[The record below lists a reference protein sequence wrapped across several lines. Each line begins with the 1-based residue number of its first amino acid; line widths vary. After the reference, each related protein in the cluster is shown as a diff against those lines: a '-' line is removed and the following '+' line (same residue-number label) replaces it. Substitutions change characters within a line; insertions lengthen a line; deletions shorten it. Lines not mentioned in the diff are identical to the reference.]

1 MGLWSAYFLVKI
13 LLFARGDL
21 DFDPWLNLLLA
32 TFTALPA
39 GNIRQRFAKN
49 VVAIPAALVLL
60 YHDSSL
66 PPITRLMA
74 ALHAVTAGDIWA
86 HVSQSLT
93 WKLCGEM
100 IALLFVYGIL
110 RRKLRISTFVFIA
123 IIAIAIAPNVHRL
136 PALEGARAA
145 ALGSRTAQMP
155 SIDASGGAVPR
166 AVTPGVV
173 SSGVGASDAAAPN
186 GAAHEPRSAAPG
198 SAALETQLADFYAD
212 QQARQ
217 VRFTRAAEDGAPF
230 DIILLQIAALSWDDL
245 RLLNRTQDPLFSRF
259 DIVLSHF
266 NSAAS
271 YDAPAAL
278 RLLRGACGQTPEKNL
293 YDAGSRD
300 CSTLEGLRS
309 GGFEPQWLMNY
320 DPQGEGMAS
329 TLRNLDAAAA
339 ITEERGAAR
348 PVLRSAAG
356 APIYDDYSVLS
367 HWWSKRI
374 ADPKARVALYYNSIS
389 LRDGNRP
396 ALDASGDASYGARVS
411 QLFNGINRFLDD
423 LQHSG
428 RHAIVVFIAADGAAL
443 RGDRR
448 QPPGLRE
455 IPTSA
460 IAEVPVGIA
469 FVNAPHP
476 ALTAQL
482 KVEAPLSYLALDEL
496 LSRFIAYDP
505 FDSGTLRLETYTQ
518 NLAQTEFVAENNG
531 ITVVRIGDQNMMRT
545 PDGSWSRLE

>member
-32 TFTALPA
+32 AFTALPA

-49 VVAIPAALVLL
+49 VAAIPAALVLL

-66 PPITRLMA
+66 PPITRLMP
-74 ALHAVTAGDIWA
+74 ALHAITAGDIWA
-86 HVSQSLT
+86 HVSQSLS
-93 WKLCGEM
+93 WNLCGEM
-100 IALLFVYGIL
+100 IALLFIYGIL
-110 RRKLRISTFVFIA
+110 RRKLRISTFVFIT
-123 IIAIAIAPNVHRL
+123 IIAIAVAPNVHRL

-145 ALGSRTAQMP
+145 ALVSRTPQAP
-155 SIDASGGAVPR
+155 SFDAPGP
-166 AVTPGVV
+166 VTPGAVTRGVLAPGVAGPDSVV
-173 SSGVGASDAAAPN
+173 HA
-186 GAAHEPRSAAPG
+186 PRSQVPG
-198 SAALETQLADFYAD
+198 TAALETQLADFYAD
-212 QQARQ
+212 QQSRQ
-217 VRFTRAAEDGAPF
+217 VRFTHAAEDGAPF

-245 RLLNRTQDPLFSRF
+245 RLLNRTQDPLFARF

-293 YDAGSRD
+293 YDAASRD

-339 ITEERGAAR
+339 ITEEHGAAR
-348 PVLRSAAG
+348 AVLRSAAG

-367 HWWSKRI
+367 RWWSRRL

-396 ALDASGDASYGARVS
+396 AVDASGNASYGARVS

-428 RHAIVVFIAADGAAL
+428 RHAIVIFMAADGAAL

-460 IAEVPVGIA
+460 IVEVPVGIA
-469 FVNAPHP
+469 FVNAPYS

-496 LSRFIAYDP
+496 LSRFIAYNP

-531 ITVVRIGDQNMMRT
+531 ITVVRVGDQNMMRT
-545 PDGSWSRLE
+545 PDGSWSRLQ

>member
-32 TFTALPA
+32 AFTALPA

-49 VVAIPAALVLL
+49 VAAIPAALVLL

-66 PPITRLMA
+66 PPITRLMP

-86 HVSQSLT
+86 HVSQSLS
-93 WKLCGEM
+93 WNLCGEM
-100 IALLFVYGIL
+100 IALLFIYGIL
-110 RRKLRISTFVFIA
+110 RRKLRISTFVFIT
-123 IIAIAIAPNVHRL
+123 IIAIAVAPNVHRL

-145 ALGSRTAQMP
+145 ALVSRTPQAP
-155 SIDASGGAVPR
+155 SFD
-166 AVTPGVV
+166 
-173 SSGVGASDAAAPN
+173 
-186 GAAHEPRSAAPG
+186 APG
-198 SAALETQLADFYAD
+198 TAALETQLADFYAD
-212 QQARQ
+212 QQSRQ
-217 VRFTRAAEDGAPF
+217 VRFAHAAEDGAPF

-245 RLLNRTQDPLFSRF
+245 RLLNRTQDPLFARF

-293 YDAGSRD
+293 YDAASRD

-339 ITEERGAAR
+339 ITEEHGAAR
-348 PVLRSAAG
+348 AVLRSAAG

-367 HWWSKRI
+367 RWWSRRL

-396 ALDASGDASYGARVS
+396 AVDASGNASYGARVS

-428 RHAIVVFIAADGAAL
+428 RHAIVIFMAADGAAL

-460 IAEVPVGIA
+460 IVEVPVGIA
-469 FVNAPHP
+469 FVNAPYS

-496 LSRFIAYDP
+496 LSRFIAYNP

-531 ITVVRIGDQNMMRT
+531 ITVVRVGDQNMMRT
-545 PDGSWSRLE
+545 PDGSWSRLQ